1 MNWHKRSIFDDYRSV
16 ITKWCYVQVL
26 WIMSTY
32 TYLFYL
38 SIFDSYSSQAQWILL
53 RRRRAE
59 VEAEVNSCF
68 SVIANNCF
76 RIIAQVLPNS
86 VVHSF
91 CFWNH
96 SVTIILITYIEIS
109 SQFPLEFNRFIQFN
123 QQELHIF
130 LLKNVTLHSLS
141 SLVLFKVVFSSIAFF
156 TRYVTL
162 TKRARSIHFE
172 IKYPCYNHLVRDD
185 YYSEK
190 WRNSWPIRAHTSL

>member
-86 VVHSF
+86 VVNSIDKESIAH
-91 CFWNH
+91 
-96 SVTIILITYIEIS
+96 ILLITHITI
-109 SQFPLEFNRFIQFN
+109 NRQLNKFTWFN
-123 QQELHIF
+123 QQKLRVLLWKVFLQTQKHLNF
-130 LLKNVTLHSLS
+130 LLARFALPRKAA
-141 SLVLFKVVFSSIAFF
+141 VLKFSAPATITSREVIV
-156 TRYVTL
+156 TRYDAVL
-162 TKRARSIHFE
+162 
-172 IKYPCYNHLVRDD
+172 N
-185 YYSEK
+185 
-190 WRNSWPIRAHTSL
+190 

>member
-26 WIMSTY
+26 RIMSTY

-59 VEAEVNSCF
+59 VEAEVNNCF

-123 QQELHIF
+123 QQELHIYLF
-130 LLKNVTLHSLS
+130 EKCYPTLIIIFGALQSCI
-141 SLVLFKVVFSSIAFF
+141 LFYC
-156 TRYVTL
+156 RYVTL